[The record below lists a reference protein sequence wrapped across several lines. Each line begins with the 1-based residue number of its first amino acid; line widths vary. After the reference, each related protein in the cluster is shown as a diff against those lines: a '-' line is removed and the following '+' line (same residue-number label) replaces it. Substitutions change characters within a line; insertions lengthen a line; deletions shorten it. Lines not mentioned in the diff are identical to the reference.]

1 MNYKD
6 MENDKLKNEQQCA
19 IHDVM
24 CSGYV
29 VRFNEPDLKG
39 NVILKEAVNFDNFQQ
54 MKIRGEI
61 VDFEIDDNGVKVIKK
76 FNLTSVS
83 I

>member
-1 MNYKD
+1 
-6 MENDKLKNEQQCA
+6 MEDTKNENICD

-29 VRFNEPDLKG
+29 VRFNEPDING
-39 NVILKEAVNFDNFQQ
+39 NIIKKEAINFQQ

-61 VDFEIDDNGVKVIKK
+61 IDYEIDENGVRVIKK
-76 FNLTSVS
+76 FNFGSVS

>member
-1 MNYKD
+1 MN
-6 MENDKLKNEQQCA
+6 NDNLKNEEQCA
-19 IHDVM
+19 IPDAM
-24 CSGYV
+24 CSCYV

-54 MKIRGEI
+54 MKIMGEI
-61 VDFEIDDNGVKVIKK
+61 VDYEIDDNGVKVIKK

-83 I
+83 L

>member
-1 MNYKD
+1 MEKD
-6 MENDKLKNEQQCA
+6 NLKNEKQCA

-29 VRFNEPDLKG
+29 VRFNEPDLNG
-39 NVILKEAVNFDNFQQ
+39 NIILKEAVNFDNFQQ

-61 VDFEIDDNGVKVIKK
+61 VDYEIDDNGVKVIKK

-83 I
+83 L

>member
-1 MNYKD
+1 MSSEQNNQE
-6 MENDKLKNEQQCA
+6 ENKALDIA
-19 IHDVM
+19 DVM
-24 CSGYV
+24 CSSYF
-29 VRFNEPDLKG
+29 VRFNEPDLNG
-39 NVILKEAVNFDNFQQ
+39 NVMLKEAINLDNFQQ

-61 VDFEIDDNGVKVIKK
+61 VDYEIDDNGVRVIKK

>member
-1 MNYKD
+1 MK
-6 MENDKLKNEQQCA
+6 ENNLKNEQQCA

-29 VRFNEPDLKG
+29 VRFNEPDLNG
-39 NVILKEAVNFDNFQQ
+39 NIIKKEAINLDNFQQ

-61 VDFEIDDNGVKVIKK
+61 IDYEIDDNGVKIIKK

-83 I
+83 L

>member
-1 MNYKD
+1 MKN
-6 MENDKLKNEQQCA
+6 MKNEQQCA

-29 VRFNEPDLKG
+29 VRFNEPDLNGNMIKKG
-39 NVILKEAVNFDNFQQ
+39 AINLDNFQQ

-61 VDFEIDDNGVKVIKK
+61 IDYKIDENGVKVIKK
-76 FNLTSVS
+76 FNLTSMS
-83 I
+83 L